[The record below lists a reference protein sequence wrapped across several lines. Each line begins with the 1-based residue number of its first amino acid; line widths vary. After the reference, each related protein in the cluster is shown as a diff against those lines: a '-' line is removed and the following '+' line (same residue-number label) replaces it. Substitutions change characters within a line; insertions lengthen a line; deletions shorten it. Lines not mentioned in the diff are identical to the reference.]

1 MWLAHLGLLSE
12 HLVQYSQLPD
22 NDGFW
27 IMILYNRKAKVQIFA
42 ENTLKNRIDC

>member
-12 HLVQYSQLPD
+12 HLGQYSQLPN

-27 IMILYNRKAKVQIFA
+27 DYDLV
-42 ENTLKNRIDC
+42 